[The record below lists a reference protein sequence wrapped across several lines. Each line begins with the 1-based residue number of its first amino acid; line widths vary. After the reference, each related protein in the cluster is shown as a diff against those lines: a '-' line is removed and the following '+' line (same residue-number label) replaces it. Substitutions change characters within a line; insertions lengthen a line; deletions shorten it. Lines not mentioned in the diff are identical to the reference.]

1 MGKTKSIAWK
11 LSGLIVGLF
20 LLLFVVYSF
29 VTNTILYNK
38 SVEDS
43 EAYASEHAK
52 LYAAELSQRFE
63 QTSNMLFTSKRVFE
77 ALHNDKK
84 LTAQSALRMI
94 EKNLSENPNIFGM
107 GLVFEENVVP
117 IEKSVNKELTDQT
130 RRFIPYLYKEESRI
144 QTEAIHGYEKE
155 GKGDWYLIPKKTGRP
170 VLTEP
175 YEYEAGGQTVSMA
188 TISVP
193 LFSKDNQFIGVM
205 TADFSIEFLNDL
217 VRNMKPDGGYASIVT
232 DQGLVVANSINEKL
246 TGTNIEE
253 ALDWKTI
260 RSHLGER
267 KADTLYVDSK
277 QLKEK
282 AFNTFAPVSVEG
294 IDQIWSVQTVVPNS
308 SILQTFKTVLWLTIA
323 AAVLMILLM
332 AVVSTWFIHRQLK
345 PLTYLREAI
354 EKAATGDLTT
364 KIDPSHIRPDEI
376 GLVAEAF
383 NDMLGK
389 TNEAINVVKD
399 SSVQLKDSA
408 GQVHHTFEEVS
419 AASEQVAA
427 AIDEIAQGAS
437 QQSIDTEDANQ
448 LMADL
453 AEQIDALAALS
464 ISMNQLS
471 VKAGQ
476 SNEQGLAQV
485 QLLREHNQ
493 DTDRMN
499 EKVQEQIQTLSGKIA
514 NIDMVI
520 ASIHGITAQTNLL
533 ALNASIEAARAG
545 EHGKGFAVVAEEV
558 RKLAEQSRQET
569 DVIQQTVQE
578 ILEESKQTVAV
589 ITKNIEL
596 VEVKNQSVLH
606 TESSFKE
613 NSELASQLGELVTR
627 LAAKLDEM
635 VEYKEKAVESIQ
647 SISAISEETAAS
659 AEQVSASAA
668 EQQRETAR
676 VASSTERMNS
686 IVHELKEVVSRF
698 TV

>member
-1 MGKTKSIAWK
+1 
-11 LSGLIVGLF
+11 
-20 LLLFVVYSF
+20 
-29 VTNTILYNK
+29 
-38 SVEDS
+38 
-43 EAYASEHAK
+43 
-52 LYAAELSQRFE
+52 
-63 QTSNMLFTSKRVFE
+63 
-77 ALHNDKK
+77 
-84 LTAQSALRMI
+84 
-94 EKNLSENPNIFGM
+94 
-107 GLVFEENVVP
+107 
-117 IEKSVNKELTDQT
+117 
-130 RRFIPYLYKEESRI
+130 
-144 QTEAIHGYEKE
+144 
-155 GKGDWYLIPKKTGRP
+155 
-170 VLTEP
+170 
-175 YEYEAGGQTVSMA
+175 
-188 TISVP
+188 
-193 LFSKDNQFIGVM
+193 
-205 TADFSIEFLNDL
+205 
-217 VRNMKPDGGYASIVT
+217 
-232 DQGLVVANSINEKL
+232 
-246 TGTNIEE
+246 
-253 ALDWKTI
+253 
-260 RSHLGER
+260 
-267 KADTLYVDSK
+267 
-277 QLKEK
+277 
-282 AFNTFAPVSVEG
+282 
-294 IDQIWSVQTVVPNS
+294 
-308 SILQTFKTVLWLTIA
+308 
-323 AAVLMILLM
+323 
-332 AVVSTWFIHRQLK
+332 
-345 PLTYLREAI
+345 
-354 EKAATGDLTT
+354 
-364 KIDPSHIRPDEI
+364 
-376 GLVAEAF
+376 
-383 NDMLGK
+383 MLGK

-448 LMADL
+448 LMAGL

-464 ISMNQLS
+464 ASMNQLS

-485 QLLREHNQ
+485 LLLREHNQ

-613 NSELASQLGELVTR
+613 NAELANQLGELVTR

-676 VASSTERMNS
+676 VASSTEQMNS
-686 IVHELKEVVSRF
+686 IAHELKNVVSRF